1 MPHSFCAR
9 GCPCWTF
16 PPEGQKQAL
25 RMENLSQHMFAH
37 AGLFPRKAK
46 KRPCGWK
53 ISLSTCSR
61 LLDFSPGRP
70 KNGLSDGKSLSAHV
84 RACRTF
90 PPEGQKTAFRMEL
103 CFFCACG
110 GGRLHSEERRR
121 APAARYMTG
130 LVYTI
135 ACHSL
140 FPGAYAPIA
149 STGRQG
155 NCHFACRA
163 STECEA
169 TQLRNAV
176 SQPDTHSEAEG

>member
-1 MPHSFCAR
+1 MPAPLVKPALLYLVPGVCKLEGTGGMPA
-9 GCPCWTF
+9 CWTF
-16 PPEGQKQAL
+16 PPEGLKTAF
-25 RMENLSQHMFAH
+25 RMENLSGPLLAP

-46 KRPCGWK
+46 KQPFGWK

-70 KNGLSDGKSLSAHV
+70 KNSLSDGKSLSTQAG
-84 RACRTF
+84 ACWTF
-90 PPEGQKTAFRMEL
+90 PPEGQKTAYRMEL

-110 GGRLHSEERRR
+110 GGRLLCEERRR

-135 ACHSL
+135 AYHSL

-149 STGRQG
+149 SLAPAVTCHMTG
-155 NCHFACRA
+155 HFFGR
-163 STECEA
+163 
-169 TQLRNAV
+169 
-176 SQPDTHSEAEG
+176 

>member
-70 KNGLSDGKSLSAHV
+70 KNGLSDGKSLSTQAG
-84 RACRTF
+84 ACWTF
-90 PPEGQKTAFRMEL
+90 PPEGQKTAFRMENL
-103 CFFCACG
+103 SQHMFV
-110 GGRLHSEERRR
+110 
-121 APAARYMTG
+121 PAG
-130 LVYTI
+130 
-135 ACHSL
+135 L
-140 FPGAYAPIA
+140 FPRKAKKRPLGWNYAFSALAAAGGCIVRSAAAPPPRDI
-149 STGRQG
+149 
-155 NCHFACRA
+155 
-163 STECEA
+163 
-169 TQLRNAV
+169 
-176 SQPDTHSEAEG
+176 